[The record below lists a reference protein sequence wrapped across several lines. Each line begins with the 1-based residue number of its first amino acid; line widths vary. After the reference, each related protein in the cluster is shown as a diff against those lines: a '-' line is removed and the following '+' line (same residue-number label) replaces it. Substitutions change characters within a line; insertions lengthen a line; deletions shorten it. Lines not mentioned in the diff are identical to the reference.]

1 MERESFLSPEVAD
14 LLNNHFIP
22 IKIDREERPDV
33 DAIYMN
39 YVQATTGSGG
49 WPLNVF
55 LTPDLQPVFGGTYWP
70 GPSSPSLAATMGD
83 TVGFVDILEKLRDV
97 WKTQERKC
105 RTSAR
110 QITQQ
115 LKEFAEEGVHSQ
127 RMGDKGESNGLEIEL
142 LEEAYVHFK
151 NKYDK
156 VNAGFAKEP
165 KFPTPVHLTFLL
177 RLGQWPDVV
186 KDVVG
191 EEECANAAAMVVNTL
206 QKMAR
211 GGIRDQI
218 GYGFSRYSVTAD
230 WSLPHFEKMLYD
242 QAQLLEVYLD
252 AFLITRDLEMLGA
265 VYDISTYLTTPPIA
279 APHGGFYS
287 AEDADSYPTSN
298 DSEKREGAYYVW
310 TLRDFQTVLG
320 DQAGD
325 VCARYFG
332 LDSDGNVARENDPH
346 DELMGQNVL
355 SIKATPKALAQE
367 FGLVEEDVIKILHDG
382 RRKLREYRER
392 HRPRPALDDK
402 IVVGWNGLAI
412 GALARASTLLTTIDP
427 KRSKSCRAAAEKAAS
442 FIKRELFDEDTGKLW
457 RIYRDGRGDAPGFAD
472 DYAFLIKGL
481 IDLYEATFDDR
492 YLQFADTLQ
501 GRLISLIP

>member
-14 LLNNHFIP
+14 LLNDHFIP
-22 IKIDREERPDV
+22 IKIDREERPDI

-70 GPSSPSLAATMGD
+70 GPSSSTTAITTGD
-83 TVGFVDILEKLRDV
+83 TVGFVEILEKLRDV
-97 WKTQERKC
+97 WRMQESKCKTTAQ
-105 RTSAR
+105 

-127 RMGDKGESNGLEIEL
+127 RMGERGESEGLEIEL

-156 VNAGFAKEP
+156 TNAGFATAP
-165 KFPTPVHLTFLL
+165 KFPTPVNLSFLL

-186 KDVVG
+186 KDIVG
-191 EEECANAAAMVVNTL
+191 EEECANAAAMVINTL

-211 GGIRDQI
+211 SGIRDQI
-218 GYGFSRYSVTAD
+218 GYGFARYSVTAD

-242 QAQLLEVYLD
+242 QAQLLDVYLD
-252 AFLITRDLEMLGA
+252 AYLITHDLEMLGA
-265 VYDISTYLTTPPIA
+265 VYDIAAYLTSPPVA
-279 APHGGFYS
+279 ATDGGFYS
-287 AEDADSYPTSN
+287 AEDADSYPTNN

-310 TLRDFQTVLG
+310 TLRDFRAILG

-325 VCARYFG
+325 VCARYYG

-346 DELMGQNVL
+346 DELMRQNVL

-367 FGLVEEDVIKILHDG
+367 FGLIEQDVIKMLYDG
-382 RRKLREYRER
+382 RRKLREHREQY
-392 HRPRPALDDK
+392 RPRPALDDK
-402 IVVGWNGLAI
+402 IVAGWNGLAI
-412 GALARASTLLTTIDP
+412 GALARTSAVLAAID
-427 KRSKSCRAAAEKAAS
+427 SKKSKECRAAAENAAA
-442 FIKRELFDEDTGKLW
+442 FIRRELLDEDTGKLW
-457 RIYRDGRGDAPGFAD
+457 RLYREGRGDAPGFAD

-481 IDLYEATFDDR
+481 VDLYEATFDDQ

-501 GRLISLIP
+501 GMRAHFS